1 VVVTAHTLA
10 FTRLMAQ
17 AAVQPCRRSSG
28 VRQALAD
35 LTWPDAE
42 DRAAGGVLA
51 VPVGATE
58 QHGPHLPLCTDTE
71 IAVAI
76 VTGLARER
84 PIVVA
89 APPLA
94 YGSSG
99 EHADFAGTLSIGQA
113 ALELMLVELCRSA
126 CGTFTRVLL
135 VSTHGGNAQ
144 PVQRA
149 VSRLRGERRDV
160 RAWGPKWPG
169 DAHAGRTETSIM
181 LALAP
186 GQVRPDE
193 ARAGQRAPIAELLP
207 QLRANGVRAVSD
219 TGVLGDPTGAHAQ
232 EGHELLHA
240 ATRDLAAMLDT
251 WLATPGHGGQ
261 G

>member
-1 VVVTAHTLA
+1 VSAL
-10 FTRLMAQ
+10 F
-17 AAVQPCRRSSG
+17 G
-28 VRQALAD
+28 VSRALAE

-42 DRAAGGVLA
+42 DHAAGGVLA

-84 PIVVA
+84 PVVVP
-89 APPLA
+89 APPVA

-99 EHADFAGTLSIGQA
+99 EHADFAGTLSIGQS
-113 ALELMLVELCRSA
+113 ALELMLVELGRSA
-126 CGTFTRVLL
+126 CGTFPRVLL
-135 VSTHGGNAQ
+135 VSTHGGNAE
-144 PVQRA
+144 PVLRA
-149 VSRLRGERRDV
+149 VSRLRGEGRDV
-160 RAWGPKWPG
+160 RGWGPKWRG

-186 GQVRPDE
+186 GHVLRGE
-193 ARAGQRAPIAELLP
+193 ARAGQRAPIADLLP
-207 QLRANGVRAVSD
+207 QLQANGVRAVSD
-219 TGVLGDPTGAHAQ
+219 NGVLGDPTGARAE
-232 EGHELLHA
+232 EGRELLRA
-240 ATRDLAAMLDT
+240 ATRDLATMLDA
-251 WLATPGHGGQ
+251 WLATPRPGGR

>member
-1 VVVTAHTLA
+1 V
-10 FTRLMAQ
+10 
-17 AAVQPCRRSSG
+17 RR
-28 VRQALAD
+28 ALAE

-42 DRAAGGVLA
+42 DCATGGVLA

-84 PIVVA
+84 PLVVA

-99 EHADFAGTLSIGQA
+99 EHAGFAGTLSIGQP

-126 CGTFTRVLL
+126 CATFARVLL

-144 PVQRA
+144 PVHRA
-149 VSRLRGERRDV
+149 VSRLRDEHRDV

-186 GQVRPDE
+186 RHVRRDE
-193 ARAGQRAPIAELLP
+193 ARAGQPAPIAELLP
-207 QLRANGVRAVSD
+207 QLQANGVRAVSAN
-219 TGVLGDPTGAHAQ
+219 GVLGDPTGAHAE
-232 EGHELLHA
+232 EGRELLDA
-240 ATRDLAAMLDT
+240 ATQDLATMLDA
-251 WLATPGHGGQ
+251 WLATPGPGGQ
-261 G
+261 T

>member
-1 VVVTAHTLA
+1 
-10 FTRLMAQ
+10 
-17 AAVQPCRRSSG
+17 
-28 VRQALAD
+28 VRPALAD

-42 DRAAGGVLA
+42 DRAAGDVLA

-84 PIVVA
+84 PAVVA

-99 EHADFAGTLSIGQA
+99 EHAGFAGTLSIGQP

-126 CGTFTRVLL
+126 CATFARILL

-149 VSRLRGERRDV
+149 VSRLRDERRDV

-169 DAHAGRTETSIM
+169 DAHAGRPETSIM
-181 LALAP
+181 LALVP
-186 GQVRPDE
+186 GHVRQAE

-207 QLRANGVRAVSD
+207 QLQTNGVRAVSD
-219 TGVLGDPTGAHAQ
+219 NGVLGDPSGAHAG
-232 EGHELLHA
+232 EGRELLHA
-240 ATRDLAAMLDT
+240 ATRDLATMLDA
-251 WLATPGHGGQ
+251 WLATPGPGGGQ
-261 G
+261 P